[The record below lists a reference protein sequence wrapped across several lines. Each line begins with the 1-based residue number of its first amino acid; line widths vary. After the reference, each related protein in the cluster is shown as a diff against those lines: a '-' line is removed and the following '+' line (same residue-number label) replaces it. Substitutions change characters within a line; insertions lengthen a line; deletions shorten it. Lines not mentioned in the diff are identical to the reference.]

1 MKCACVACYLFMEF
15 SSMRNKHLL
24 NIYRRRINR
33 LTVLLF
39 EKKVQNI
46 HWSTHKKEQANRQM
60 YLDVYREMISIKSS
74 HVSLQDLLLIV
85 GLWPFQQSKFVQLQ
99 LIIFFSILITF
110 IVFQLTTFVSL
121 KYTADLVINVL
132 SSVLFYIMFTIKY
145 SSFFINNDVVK
156 CLLEQLQRT
165 CDQLTDENEINIIK
179 KYNTYTKCYTT
190 VCTPTCIGGI
200 VTLATGMVLLAC
212 QHHAC
217 GMFRI
222 ASYRV
227 EQAMTVC
234 NSRRNCLKS
243 HNLIYKGLIYA
254 VDMHRKAMKFSQ
266 LSLSRFKVLIFLII
280 SIGVICSSLNYF
292 RIFHAL
298 SFGFNIEE
306 LVMPVLFVA
315 ISFVYLM
322 ISNYCAQEIMEH
334 NDDVF
339 ITVYSGQ
346 WYLTPVHVQKMVLF
360 LLQRSTKAFTLNL
373 GRLFVGSLESAAML
387 LSTIFSYFTVIYST
401 QR

>member
-1 MKCACVACYLFMEF
+1 
-15 SSMRNKHLL
+15 
-24 NIYRRRINR
+24 
-33 LTVLLF
+33 
-39 EKKVQNI
+39 
-46 HWSTHKKEQANRQM
+46 M
-60 YLDVYREMISIKSS
+60 YLDVYREMICIKPPQ
-74 HVSLQDLLLIV
+74 VSLQVLLLVV

-110 IVFQLTTFVSL
+110 IVFQLTTFVTL
-121 KYTADLVINVL
+121 KCTTHLVINVF
-132 SSVLFYIMFTIKY
+132 SSVLIYIIFIVKY
-145 SSFFINNDVVK
+145 SSFFIHNDVVK

-179 KYNTYTKCYTT
+179 KYNTYTKCYITL
-190 VCTPTCIGGI
+190 CTMTEYFVDQEKYFYLMMLHAIAASSIGGI
-200 VTLATGMVLLAC
+200 AVLATAMILLAC

-266 LSLSRFKVLIFLII
+266 LSLSRFKVMIFLII

>member
-1 MKCACVACYLFMEF
+1 
-15 SSMRNKHLL
+15 
-24 NIYRRRINR
+24 
-33 LTVLLF
+33 
-39 EKKVQNI
+39 
-46 HWSTHKKEQANRQM
+46 M
-60 YLDVYREMISIKSS
+60 YLDVYREMICIKPPQ
-74 HVSLQDLLLIV
+74 VSLQVLLLVV

-110 IVFQLTTFVSL
+110 IVFQLTTFVTL
-121 KYTADLVINVL
+121 KCTTHLVINVF
-132 SSVLFYIMFTIKY
+132 SSVLIYIIFIVKY
-145 SSFFINNDVVK
+145 SSFFIHNDVVK

-179 KYNTYTKCYTT
+179 KYNTYTKCYITL
-190 VCTPTCIGGI
+190 CTMLFIVVGFVIILYPFWPRILDILLPTNESRPHPSLLLVTEYFVDQEKYFYLMMLHAIAASSIGGI
-200 VTLATGMVLLAC
+200 AVLATAMILLAC

-266 LSLSRFKVLIFLII
+266 LSLSRFKVMIFLII